1 MHTTV
6 ERELEVSLVLSPER
20 STPVAARLTYRTD
33 DPFAVHMDFHLGM
46 SSTVHWV
53 FAREL
58 LTEGVF
64 RPCGQGDVR
73 VWPSRAGART
83 LLCLALSSPDGD
95 VLLEAP
101 AGPVSAWLERT
112 MRVVPPGEEDG
123 EFDLD
128 AALAALLTASA
139 DGPDE

>member
-20 STPVAARLTYRTD
+20 STPVAAKLTYRTD
-33 DPFAVHMDFHLGM
+33 DPFAVHMDFHLGT

-64 RPCGQGDVR
+64 RPCGHGDVR

-112 MRVVPPGEEDG
+112 MRAVPPGEEDG
-123 EFDLD
+123 GPDLD
-128 AALAALLTASA
+128 AALTALLTAAA